1 MNMLFCFISFLSFLS
16 QSSRLLEAR
25 RRLEINDKVDDKVV
39 EFLSNKAQASSQ
51 DGSFDIAVQFTVNPG
66 QNARGR
72 CAEQGLDLCKSV
84 GALLEEQGGSIY
96 CKRNNWSYI
105 GPDTIDE
112 DSSYFCARYVY
123 GVKGDDE
130 VSVNKLMEIAEKKAT
145 VVVSAVDYGIRHYGS
160 DTTVEPS
167 MPASSTCTKQSGA
180 PWGLAYMDKHSA
192 NPSGDSTYVY
202 GDMDGEGTVIYILD
216 TGSNPNHKDF
226 EDRLIGGYNFANP
239 RQAWDDTNGHGTHVM
254 ATAGG
259 KEYGIAKK
267 ASLYAMNVFG
277 NSGTADTND
286 IIAALDMVVQR
297 KQANNEKAVVNMSLG
312 GFISRVMDNAAN
324 SAVDNGV
331 TVVTAAGNYG
341 WPACWDS
348 PGRAEK
354 VINVASHTRSGALS
368 GFSNT
373 GSCVDIIAPGS
384 DVLSAYPGDC
394 DSRSVLSGTSMASP
408 HVAGVVAT
416 IMGRYNTD
424 DPNDVKS
431 ILFSETDGWST
442 RNKITNVGSTPNI
455 AVQVPIADSTTC
467 SDNFVLPECGPQS
480 GIIAPA
486 TCSNIAGWVDSDGDN
501 CGVYSSCLSPGYESV
516 LADNPGY
523 YDQWAVNGVSATDA
537 CCACGGG
544 VCNDHNEGIASRA
557 AAEGYLQITT
567 CAQTS
572 NYCNLVPVQDYC
584 PVTCGTSCSN

>member
-1 MNMLFCFISFLSFLS
+1 M
-16 QSSRLLEAR
+16 
-25 RRLEINDKVDDKVV
+25 
-39 EFLSNKAQASSQ
+39 
-51 DGSFDIAVQFTVNPG
+51 
-66 QNARGR
+66 
-72 CAEQGLDLCKSV
+72 EQ
-84 GALLEEQGGSIY
+84 QGGSIF
-96 CKRNNWSYI
+96 CKRDNWSYI

-112 DSSYFCARYVY
+112 DSSYLCARYVY
-123 GVKGDDE
+123 GLKGDDV
-130 VSVNKLMEIAEKKAT
+130 VSVNKLVEISEKKST
-145 VVVSAVDYGIRHYGS
+145 VVISAVDYAIRHYGS
-160 DTTVEPS
+160 ETTVEPS
-167 MPASSTCTKQSGA
+167 MPDSGTCTRQSNA
-180 PWGLAYMDKHSA
+180 PWGLSYMDQHSA

-202 GDMDGEGTVIYILD
+202 EEMDGEGTVIYIVD

-226 EDRLIGGYNFANP
+226 EDRLIGGYNFPNP
-239 RQAWDDTNGHGTHVM
+239 RQAWDDTQGHGTHVM

-267 ASLYAMNVFG
+267 AGLYAMNVFG
-277 NSGTADTND
+277 SSGTAATND
-286 IIAALDMVVQR
+286 ILDALDMVVER
-297 KQANNEKAVVNMSLG
+297 KQANDEKAVINMSLG
-312 GFISRVMDNAAN
+312 GFISSVLDNAAN

-373 GSCVDIIAPGS
+373 GNCVDIIAPGS
-384 DVLSAYPGDC
+384 DVVSAYPGDC
-394 DSRSVLSGTSMASP
+394 DSRAVLSGTSMASP

-416 IMGRYNTD
+416 IMSRYNID

-431 ILFSETDGWST
+431 ILFSETEGWST
-442 RNKITNVGSTPNI
+442 RGKITNLGSTPNI
-455 AVQVPIADSTTC
+455 AVQVPTADFSTC
-467 SDNFVLPECGPQS
+467 GDNWVAPECGAQV
-480 GIIAPA
+480 GIISPV

-516 LADNPGY
+516 LEDDPEY
-523 YDQWAVNGVSATDA
+523 YNTWAVDGVAATDA

-544 VCNDHNEGIASRA
+544 VCSDHDEGLASRA
-557 AAEGYLQITT
+557 AAEGFAQFTT
-567 CAQTS
+567 CAQVAD
-572 NYCNLVPVQDYC
+572 YCRFQPVQDYC